1 MSAAVAIRNVHK
13 HYGAAA
19 ALKGV
24 DFSIERGEFIG
35 LLGPN
40 GAGKSTLINIM
51 GGLTHADS
59 GSVAVLGHD
68 VVQQYRKSRR
78 AIGVVPQELVFD
90 PFFNVREI
98 LRIQSNYF
106 GLGCENDAWIDELL
120 HTLMLSDKAGAN
132 MRTLSGGMKRRV
144 LIAQA
149 LVHKPEVVVL
159 DEPTAG
165 VDVELRLL
173 LWQFI
178 QRLHREGHTI
188 VLTTHYL
195 QEAEQLCDRIAI
207 LDQGNLVAL
216 DSKRGL
222 MARCKGAFTLS
233 VTTDQPL
240 AEIPPA
246 LRAQVKSHEANHI
259 VFQLTRGSDS
269 IIDIADALRAVGAAI
284 TDLHTREPDL
294 EDVFIQ
300 ITHKA
305 PDRSRGAA

>member
-1 MSAAVAIRNVHK
+1 MSAAVAIRNVRK
-13 HYGAAA
+13 NYGAAA

-59 GSVAVLGHD
+59 GSVSVLGHD
-68 VVQQYRKSRR
+68 VVQQYRQSRR

-106 GLGCENDAWIDELL
+106 GLGRENDAWIDELL

-173 LWQFI
+173 LWRFI

-207 LDQGNLVAL
+207 LDQGSLVAL
-216 DSKRGL
+216 DSKPGL

-233 VTTDQPL
+233 VTTDQLL
-240 AEIPPA
+240 AEIPSA
-246 LRAQVKSHEANHI
+246 LRAQIKSHDANRI

-269 IIDIADALRAVGAAI
+269 IIDVVDALRAAGAAI